1 MCPGNVEPPPA
12 GADGGPSPFEETA
25 APMPDVLLIQP
36 PIRDFYHTAKR
47 TIPYGLGLIA
57 DSLHQAGISVEIL
70 DALATRKARPMEPP
84 PEFDPVAP
92 FYGRPDRSPFALFH
106 GYRHYGYAHSHIQAL
121 VRRSGAFLVGISSL
135 FTPYWEE
142 AEETARAVRR
152 ALPNAWIVA
161 GGHHPTALP
170 KAVLASDAVDFVIR
184 GEGEAA
190 LPALVRALR
199 TGASPES
206 VPGIGFRNGEGNFF
220 IREPAAVEEPR
231 GLTSEGLDRIRTDA
245 YRRFGRGSATI
256 VASRGC
262 PMSCGY
268 CAIGGSAIPHRRR
281 SVDSVLA
288 EIAAAAE
295 RADARFIDFEDE
307 NLSLDREWFLSL
319 LDGIRREFGPG
330 RLELRAMN
338 GLYAPTLD
346 EPVLDAM
353 AEAGFT
359 ALNLS
364 LCTTH
369 RETLRRFRRPDS
381 RDAVDRALR
390 LGRERGLEAVT
401 YLLAGAPGQFARD
414 AVADLLFLA
423 ERPTLAGVSIFYP
436 APGSREYR
444 RAEAAGL
451 LPDRFSA
458 MRSSAIPISDTTT
471 RLESVTI
478 LRLGRILNFLKR
490 LRSQN
495 IAIDPAHPAGPGDR
509 IDPRDRE
516 SAGIRLAATFLRNG
530 QILGLSPE
538 GDVYAHR
545 RDPAL
550 AAAFREGLRTRTPA
564 APPEP
569 SRRTRSERRS
579 GENRP

>member
-1 MCPGNVEPPPA
+1 
-12 GADGGPSPFEETA
+12 
-25 APMPDVLLIQP
+25 MPDVLLIQP
-36 PIRDFYHTAKR
+36 PIRDFYRTAKR
-47 TIPYGLGLIA
+47 TIPYGLALIA
-57 DSLHQAGISVEIL
+57 DGLMAQGISVEIL
-70 DALATRKARPMEPP
+70 DALATRKVRPLEPP

-106 GYRHYGYAHSHIQAL
+106 GYRHYGYAFSHIEAL

-142 AEETARAVRR
+142 AEETARTVRR
-152 ALPNAWIVA
+152 ALPGAWIA
-161 GGHHPTALP
+161 MGGHHPTALP
-170 KAVLASDAVDFVIR
+170 EAALASDAVDFIIR
-184 GEGEAA
+184 GEGETA
-190 LPALVRALR
+190 LPALFRALQR
-199 TGASPES
+199 EESPEA
-206 VPGIGFRNGEGNFF
+206 VPGIGFRRGEGGFL

-231 GLTSEGLDRIRTDA
+231 GVTARGLGLIRTDA
-245 YRRFGRGSATI
+245 YRRAGRGSAVV

-262 PMSCGY
+262 PMGCGY
-268 CAIGGSAIPHRRR
+268 CAVGGSAIPHRRR

-288 EIAAAAE
+288 EIAAAME
-295 RADARFIDFEDE
+295 TADARFIDFEDE
-307 NLSLDREWFLSL
+307 NLSLDRDWFLRL
-319 LDGIRREFGPG
+319 LEGIRREFGPE

-346 EPVLDAM
+346 GPVLDAM

-364 LCTTH
+364 LCTTR

-381 RDAVDRALR
+381 SEAVDRALR

-401 YLLAGAPGQFARD
+401 YLLAGAPGQLATD

-444 RAEAAGL
+444 RAEASGL

-478 LRLGRILNFLKR
+478 LRLGRILNFLKH

-495 IAIDPAHPAGPGDR
+495 VTAELADAAAPGDHIDPGP
-509 IDPRDRE
+509 DPTARE
-516 SAGIRLAATFLRNG
+516 AAGIRLAAAFLRNG
-530 QILGLSPE
+530 QILGLS
-538 GDVYAHR
+538 GDGKVYSHQAAPTLARAFLDGLNR
-545 RDPAL
+545 RTL
-550 AAAFREGLRTRTPA
+550 AAPA
-564 APPEP
+564 VRPRQGTV
-569 SRRTRSERRS
+569 RRKSAM
-579 GENRP
+579 G